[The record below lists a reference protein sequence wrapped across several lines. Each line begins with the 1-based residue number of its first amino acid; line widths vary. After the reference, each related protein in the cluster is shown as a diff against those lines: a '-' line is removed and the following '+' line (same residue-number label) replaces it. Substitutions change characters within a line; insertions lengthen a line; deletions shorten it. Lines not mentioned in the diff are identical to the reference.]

1 MRGDASPAA
10 AHRPEMSLTAR
21 LAALAEGREV
31 ITYAS
36 QLAAAKRE
44 RRRLA
49 TGYFSCGFIAS
60 LALGCVAMLPVVLAH
75 PGVRTAH
82 SQAAVAAT
90 NVDRASVPLWPAHG
104 TVAPEA
110 EISSFELPIRRSEGT
125 SAAFPVEITGAG
137 AARESMTVVLRDLPE
152 STYLSKG
159 QRQNANTW
167 VLRPADLN
175 NLRMSFYEGTP
186 DAFDVTI
193 EVAAANGDPAARSIA
208 RVRLLDTPA
217 RPEPPVAAVDTLP
230 AARAPQQ
237 TVDAAIAPRRQDTP
251 AKPRPREA
259 TPQQKTAQKPQ
270 PVQAPRQV
278 RVEELRIVRSTHPEG
293 MSALGMATREL
304 DADDRQLWWRMPPSS
319 WPGFSD
325 LPGGN

>member
-44 RRRLA
+44 RRRIV
-49 TGYFSCGFIAS
+49 TRYFSCGFVAS
-60 LALGCVAMLPVVLAH
+60 LGLGCMAMLPVVFAH
-75 PGVRTAH
+75 PGVRVAR
-82 SQAAVAAT
+82 SQPVVVAA

-104 TVAPEA
+104 AVAPEA
-110 EISSFELPIRRSEGT
+110 EISSFELPIRHSERT
-125 SAAFPVEITGAG
+125 SAAFPVEVTGGG
-137 AARESMTVVLRDLPE
+137 AARESMTVVLRDMPE

-167 VLRPADLN
+167 VLRPADLD
-175 NLRMSFYEGTP
+175 NLRLSISEGTP

-193 EVAAANGDPAARSIA
+193 EVAVAGGDPAARSIA
-208 RVRLLDTPA
+208 RVRLLDAPA
-217 RPEPPVAAVDTLP
+217 RAEPLVAAVDTLP

-237 TVDAAIAPRRQDTP
+237 TVDAAIAPRREATS
-251 AKPRPREA
+251 AKPRPLETA
-259 TPQQKTAQKPQ
+259 PQQKTAQKPQ
-270 PVQAPRQV
+270 SVQAPKPV
-278 RVEELRIVRSTHPEG
+278 RIEELRVVRSTRPEG

-304 DADDRQLWWRMPPSS
+304 DDDRQLWWRMPPSS
-319 WPGFSD
+319 WAGFSD